1 MLPSH
6 KQIAAGALEDPEEET
21 SREEKAILH
30 SETDT
35 IMRPKLGWGDGL
47 HFSVTDAGR
56 RAGSLGMQS
65 GQAHGN

>member
-1 MLPSH
+1 MLPSRN
-6 KQIAAGALEDPEEET
+6 QIAAGALEDPEEET

-30 SETDT
+30 AEIDT
-35 IMRPKLGWGDGL
+35 VIWPKLGWGDGL
-47 HFSVTDAGR
+47 HFSVTDTGR